1 MSELKRT
8 TISDED
14 EISSIYEE
22 NQANLQ
28 DVDKVL
34 EDFTEFESN
43 KLNLIKRRS
52 DRFDVNNENYKKITR
67 LKRFGLPLKSS
78 VGRLVTASRKLEV
91 KQKSNAS
98 GPVDSEELKKR
109 KERARRFGL
118 SNSPNFAKF
127 EEETIRKKRAIRFA
141 TH

>member
-43 KLNLIKRRS
+43 N
-52 DRFDVNNENYKKITR
+52 FDVNNENYKKITR